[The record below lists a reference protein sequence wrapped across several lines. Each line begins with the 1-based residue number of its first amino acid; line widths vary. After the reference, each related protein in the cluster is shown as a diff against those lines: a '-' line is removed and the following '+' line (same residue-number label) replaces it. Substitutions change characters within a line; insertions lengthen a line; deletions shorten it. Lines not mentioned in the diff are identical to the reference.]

1 MTENAS
7 DTIMEVFQNPK
18 NVSLE
23 KVELIIYNDG
33 LPQIF
38 PALSAKWVDK
48 RFFLHYESPNIYHED
63 GTEIIGAKDRW
74 LEIMDYIADDYNWL
88 LQLPF
93 YKFWSNIVHDPRI
106 MDSIVSVLQESPVFF
121 TYDKFPNDEKMRE
134 MLEIVREK
142 VLVIFARIVTN
153 KASQSEFIDHE
164 YHGKLIYDHFLMS
177 VPIMMDLCQL
187 YGRENSRVVERIIK
201 SAIKLQPTYNN
212 DLSEAAQFMCNILTT
227 IDEELFNS
235 TKINVG
241 NAVRLPEQNGVKSEI
256 TLENIEDMIIHLL
269 DISSNIEIFLT
280 IYPPAIG
287 YFSNDYFL
295 MKLTTIYGS
304 TIVELYKRLHN
315 LAFNEEN
322 MIKYSEL
329 KHLLLS
335 TRMELI
341 KIFRIITFK
350 DIAWILEQP
359 TPSEANGAK
368 EHVDRFLNHLANL
381 GTDSEFMMDYNVIYP
396 IDEDLDLLN
405 QITPEVDPVKQNFLL
420 QSISALI
427 KDKSEIKTKKPV
439 LNKVEP
445 TAGPS
450 GLQNVAATAGPS
462 NAVSESPNIKTG
474 DELLNLIQN
483 VKDIMC
489 DLGEGYIEKCLIH
502 YNYDTAAVINAI
514 LEGSLPVELSKLDRT
529 LPYIPP
535 DPMAASAAVDA
546 VLGVE
551 RLNIYD
557 GDEFDVMTR
566 DKIDTSR
573 VHRGKRKDKYKN
585 LNEMLNDKSF
595 KQDMAGAYVKYGLVE
610 DEYDDEYDDTYESHD
625 VGLHGVDDSLEM
637 DAKLF
642 TTPRVLRMNEKVEE
656 TVDDDDDDEE
666 KELNGRQQN
675 DRNNFVQD
683 PAVLRARAE
692 QRRLSKRGGGGGSGT
707 NNRGGHVDVVGRPK
721 GQGNDKNVLIN
732 RERKNVN
739 KSTRANHNRRAG
751 SEWKRRQGMVPG

>member
-1 MTENAS
+1 M
-7 DTIMEVFQNPK
+7 
-18 NVSLE
+18 
-23 KVELIIYNDG
+23 
-33 LPQIF
+33 
-38 PALSAKWVDK
+38 DK
-48 RFFLHYESPNIYHED
+48 RFFLHYEAPSIYHED

-142 VLVIFARIVTN
+142 ILVIFARIVTN

-212 DLSEAAQFMCNILTT
+212 DLGEAAQFMCNILTT

-256 TLENIEDMIIHLL
+256 TLQNIEDMIIHLL
-269 DISSNIEIFLT
+269 DITSNIEIFLT

-295 MKLTTIYGS
+295 VKLTTIYGS

-315 LAFNEEN
+315 LAFNDEN

-359 TPSEANGAK
+359 
-368 EHVDRFLNHLANL
+368 
-381 GTDSEFMMDYNVIYP
+381 
-396 IDEDLDLLN
+396 
-405 QITPEVDPVKQNFLL
+405 
-420 QSISALI
+420 
-427 KDKSEIKTKKPV
+427 
-439 LNKVEP
+439 
-445 TAGPS
+445 
-450 GLQNVAATAGPS
+450 
-462 NAVSESPNIKTG
+462 
-474 DELLNLIQN
+474 
-483 VKDIMC
+483 
-489 DLGEGYIEKCLIH
+489 
-502 YNYDTAAVINAI
+502 
-514 LEGSLPVELSKLDRT
+514 
-529 LPYIPP
+529 
-535 DPMAASAAVDA
+535 
-546 VLGVE
+546 
-551 RLNIYD
+551 
-557 GDEFDVMTR
+557 
-566 DKIDTSR
+566 
-573 VHRGKRKDKYKN
+573 
-585 LNEMLNDKSF
+585 
-595 KQDMAGAYVKYGLVE
+595 
-610 DEYDDEYDDTYESHD
+610 
-625 VGLHGVDDSLEM
+625 
-637 DAKLF
+637 
-642 TTPRVLRMNEKVEE
+642 
-656 TVDDDDDDEE
+656 
-666 KELNGRQQN
+666 
-675 DRNNFVQD
+675 
-683 PAVLRARAE
+683 
-692 QRRLSKRGGGGGSGT
+692 
-707 NNRGGHVDVVGRPK
+707 
-721 GQGNDKNVLIN
+721 
-732 RERKNVN
+732 
-739 KSTRANHNRRAG
+739 
-751 SEWKRRQGMVPG
+751 